1 MTDFINNPLL
11 TQQPF
16 DSFDKTVL
24 KRYENVSKVKQL
36 PGLFDD
42 SSSDVWEIQGVCF
55 EDASKLIGY
64 VIKSHQVTNPCP
76 FWLGMDILFKRS
88 ICSSYQ
94 DAKATYTIIDT
105 LTSLKVPQVSDVLF
119 GQMHCALVLEKIYG
133 ESIQTTEVSDALVKQ
148 IAKFLAEMHSHPVAK
163 IGAIVTQPEVQQGLS
178 QDLKNWQQDVLLTIQ
193 TLASEDLAQ
202 LSWVIDALK
211 NSSDL
216 TTQRIVPLM
225 MDLRW
230 DQFSQIGG
238 ELVGVFDLDA
248 FVFAP
253 IELDF
258 VILEYLLTA
267 QQLTIFKKAY
277 EEEGVNDLRVP
288 SIAKVRNVY
297 RVLFFLINALGED
310 DIEKWMSQPCFF
322 ND

>member
-1 MTDFINNPLL
+1 MTNYVNNPLL

-16 DSFDKTVL
+16 DSFDKSVL
-24 KRYENVSKVKQL
+24 QRYEHVSKVQKL
-36 PGLFDD
+36 PGLFID

-55 EDASKLIGY
+55 KDGSKLIDY
-64 VIKSHQVTNPCP
+64 VIKSHQVSNPCP
-76 FWLGMDILFKRS
+76 FWLGMDLLFKRS
-88 ICSSYQ
+88 TCSSYQ
-94 DAKATYTIIDT
+94 DAKATYTIIDK
-105 LTSLKVPQVSDVLF
+105 LTSLQVPQVSDVLV
-119 GQMHCALVLEKIYG
+119 GQAHCALVLEKICG
-133 ESIQTTEVSDALVKQ
+133 ESIQTKEVSDVLVKQ

-163 IGAIVTQPEVQQGLS
+163 IGAIVREPEAKQELIY
-178 QDLKNWQQDVLLTIQ
+178 DLESWQKSVLLTIQ
-193 TLASEDLAQ
+193 TLMSKELAQ
-202 LSWVIDALK
+202 KSSVISAL
-211 NSSDL
+211 NNISSL
-216 TTQRIVPLM
+216 TIQKIVPLM

-258 VILEYLLTA
+258 VILEYLLNE
-267 QQLTIFKKAY
+267 QQLTVFKQAY
-277 EEEGVNDLRVP
+277 EQEGTNNLSVP
-288 SIAKVRNVY
+288 SIKKVREIY
-297 RVLFFLINALGED
+297 RVLFFVINALGED